1 MSRVIVAG
9 ARKRWQTP
17 CSWSTRA
24 LSDAEPDRFTA
35 RGRPATLGRQFSR
48 AVTATNLI
56 LLALLAAPRE
66 LAAETMELALARA
79 YQGNPQLNA
88 QRAIV
93 RQNDEGV
100 SQALSGYRP
109 TLSATASLGEQ
120 YTNTTGV
127 IPPIPPAL
135 PNGIS
140 YTIKGYT
147 TPRSVGLNGAQTL
160 FNGQQ
165 TANNVRK
172 AESQVSAARETLRV
186 MEELVLLSAATAYM
200 DVSRDTANLE
210 VQQNNIRV
218 LQRTLKDT
226 RNRFTAGQVTTTDVA
241 QAEAQLAAGEA
252 SLYAAESTLM
262 TTKANYRRIIGVD
275 PANLAPATP
284 VDRLAPTN
292 LNAAIAVGIAE
303 NPAVTAA
310 LYGVDVAQLQVKIAE
325 GALWPTLALQGSIQQ
340 QTYSNILTPNL
351 FLGTVMLNLTVPIY
365 QGGAEY
371 SAIRLNKETEGQQ
384 RLNVNQVRDQTQA
397 NVVQS
402 WGQLQAAKAQVE
414 AAIRQNDAAERA
426 LEGVRN
432 EAQAGQRTT
441 LDVLNAEQALVNA
454 RVSLIV
460 AQHDRVVASYSLLS
474 AVGRLSAQ
482 DLRLPVTIYD
492 PTVHYQQVRDVW
504 FGLRTPEGR

>member
-1 MSRVIVAG
+1 
-9 ARKRWQTP
+9 
-17 CSWSTRA
+17 
-24 LSDAEPDRFTA
+24 
-35 RGRPATLGRQFSR
+35 
-48 AVTATNLI
+48 
-56 LLALLAAPRE
+56 
-66 LAAETMELALARA
+66 MEAALARA

-109 TLSATASLGEQ
+109 TLSANASVGEQ
-120 YTNTTGV
+120 FTNTTGV
-127 IPPIPPAL
+127 IPPIPPNL
-135 PNGIS
+135 PNGVS
-140 YTIKGYT
+140 YTVKGYT
-147 TPRSVGLNGAQTL
+147 TPRSVGVSGGQTL
-160 FNGQQ
+160 FNGLQ

-186 MEELVLLSAATAYM
+186 MEESILLAAATAYM

-210 VQQNNIRV
+210 VQQNNVRV

-226 RNRFTAGQVTTTDVA
+226 RNRFAAGQVTPTDVA

-252 SLYAAESTLM
+252 TLHGAESTLM

-275 PANLAPATP
+275 PANLAPASP
-284 VDRLAPTN
+284 VDRLAPTT

-303 NPAVTAA
+303 NPSVTAA

-325 GALWPTLALQGSIQQ
+325 GALLPTLALQGSVQQ
-340 QTYSNILTPNL
+340 QTFSNILTPNL
-351 FLGTVMLNLTVPIY
+351 FLGTVALNLSVPIY

-371 SAIRLNKETEGQQ
+371 SAIRLNKEAEGE
-384 RLNVNQVRDQTQA
+384 RRHNVNQVRDQTQA

-460 AQHDRVVASYSLLS
+460 AQHDRVVASYSLVA

-482 DLRLPVTIYD
+482 ELHLPVSIYD
-492 PTVHYQQVRDVW
+492 PMVHYQQVRDVW
-504 FGLRTPEGR
+504 FGLRTPDGR